1 MRAIHFKLGLCSI
14 LLGCLAWWL
23 VFGYWLP
30 SRVEDSIRI
39 YFGEIDVEIEDMDL
53 TWGEGEIR
61 SIRLSGPFIEAESSR
76 VYFSYFPME
85 WWFGNSSSIKIL
97 QVTNLRIKAIDG
109 NRSAEA
115 FWDWMEVNRK
125 DDELS
130 ALESLSVEGEL
141 EFSGA
146 LFPFE
151 LQGRLPDFG
160 SVARLPFSID
170 ANATGQLLPLSL
182 PATEAISGTFLWQK
196 SGIGDSGNLNLDL
209 SFLESA
215 QLQVFASSVA
225 QGFSLRVG
233 GREVPLLNLN
243 ATRALEE
250 PAFSGDW
257 NSSLVGADLVP
268 YFPVLALFKT
278 QVSAGGEIVWN
289 PSTNGIEGDAALSSE
304 VSSFLF
310 RDEGVVKT
318 DATAHF
324 RFDGNDS
331 LSIHEV
337 SAEVSDQL
345 GERIQLQSREPWSVG
360 REKAL
365 MRIVADGFRLG
376 RFSTYFSPAVSF
388 SGELDAEFDVDGVLS
403 RFSHVNLRREG
414 EDWAKISGVVES
426 IFSPDE
432 DNPLSFSLECE
443 LGAEM
448 LGKLFPSGGFGEVF
462 GQLGSQ
468 GKVKV
473 AGTWKRGALELNVFK
488 GSLSTSSG
496 ERQLNAHGAGPLR
509 VSFHDGKLRLASIEG
524 EDAELLQLSVKKF
537 PVDGLLNWPSGRFQ
551 GDLFE
556 GNGTVLF
563 EDGRLGF
570 RSDRVEVDHG
580 RVFQNSKMVGENLN
594 LHTALKFLSLPE
606 GGGELKLSNLHLL
619 LEGAEIATGDVALTL
634 AWDEEANA
642 SVVTQ
647 LQSDNFDADLTQ
659 LATIGLPAF
668 RNLSAG
674 RLRTNNL
681 KVLSEEKV
689 SIEMDGF
696 LIGKGNPRDEGDEPR
711 EFKTGVR
718 LTGEG
723 RSRDFSKWV
732 GLRLDGR
739 VEETKI
745 EVDFAPD
752 SPFAKLKG
760 ENLIALDLASFLLCF
775 SPEDADGSPR
785 HLGEFIRNISRN
797 WQLDLGALN
806 LSPNVSLAKVTGEA
820 NASDSGVLDLRVE
833 GEAGGGNILGR
844 GRLKWEDDVALIPVV
859 DDLQIS
865 GRDWN
870 ASRVGLFEESFLRL
884 NGLLDWEANGSFVP
898 ETGFVGE
905 VYVVGKSSSLTTLPD
920 TNASVRLDRLRESFT
935 RVLGVEPILAN
946 DKNEII
952 SRLAHLPSEFNI
964 AETRLRA
971 RRTIE
976 GHVEIPEVFIL
987 SDDLLVRGRGEVFKT
1002 GKQKLSLT
1010 IGVKGNLGLALDAAG
1025 MLSDGKQEMGYRLLK
1040 VEPVVLE
1047 GTWREPDFV
1056 NLIRLLASGLGL
1068 AP

>member
-1 MRAIHFKLGLCSI
+1 MRAIHFKLGLCTI

-97 QVTNLRIKAIDG
+97 QVTNLRIKAIEG
-109 NRSAEA
+109 IRSAEA
-115 FWDWMEVNRK
+115 FWDWMEANRK

-130 ALESLSVEGEL
+130 SFESLSVEGEF
-141 EFSGA
+141 EFAGA

-151 LQGRLPDFG
+151 FQGRLPDFG
-160 SVARLPFSID
+160 SMARLSFSID
-170 ANATGQLLPLSL
+170 ANATAQLLSLSL
-182 PATEAISGTFLWQK
+182 PTREKISGTFLWK
-196 SGIGDSGNLNLDL
+196 RSGIGDSGNLNLDL
-209 SFLESA
+209 LFSERA

-225 QGFSLRVG
+225 QGFSLHVG
-233 GREVPLLNLN
+233 DREVPLFTLN
-243 ATRALEE
+243 AKRALEE
-250 PAFSGDW
+250 TAFSGDW
-257 NSSLVGADLVP
+257 NSSLVGADLVSHL
-268 YFPVLALFKT
+268 PVLALLKT
-278 QVSAGGEIVWN
+278 QVSAGGEIVWH
-289 PSTNGIEGDAALSSE
+289 PSTNAIEGDAALSSA

-310 RDEGVVKT
+310 RDEGVVKA
-318 DATAHF
+318 DATA
-324 RFDGNDS
+324 RFTLDGNGS

-345 GERIQLQSREPWSVG
+345 GERIQLQSREPWDVG

-376 RFSTYFSPAVSF
+376 RFSTYFPPAVSF

-403 RFSHVNLRREG
+403 RFTHVNLRREG

-426 IFSPDE
+426 TFSRGEEIPV
-432 DNPLSFSLECE
+432 SFSLECE
-443 LGAEM
+443 LGTEM
-448 LGKLFPSGGFGEVF
+448 LGTLFPVGGFGEVF
-462 GQLGSQ
+462 GQLGTH
-468 GKVKV
+468 GKVKL
-473 AGTWKRGALELNVFK
+473 AGGWKRGALELNVFE
-488 GSLSTSSG
+488 GSLSTTSG
-496 ERQLNAHGAGPLR
+496 ERQLNAQGLGPLR

-537 PVDGLLNWPSGRFQ
+537 PVDGLLNWRSGRFQ

-556 GNGTVLF
+556 GNGTVVF
-563 EDGRLGF
+563 EDSRLGF

-580 RVFQNSKMVGENLN
+580 RVFHHSKIVGENLN
-594 LHTALKFLSLPE
+594 LRTVLKFLSLPE
-606 GGGELKLSNLHLL
+606 GGGELELSNLHLL
-619 LEGAEIATGDVALTL
+619 VEGTEIAAGDIALTL

-647 LQSDNFDADLTQ
+647 LQSDQFDADLTQ

-668 RNLSAG
+668 RNLSEG

-681 KVLSEEKV
+681 KVLSGEKL

-696 LIGKGNPRDEGDEPR
+696 ILGEGYPRNEGDEPPS
-711 EFKTGVR
+711 FKTGLR

-723 RSRDFSKWV
+723 NDRDFSKWV

-739 VEETKI
+739 AGETKI

-752 SPFAKLKG
+752 SPFAKLTG
-760 ENLIALDLASFLLCF
+760 ENLVALDLASFLLCF
-775 SPEDADGSPR
+775 SPEDANGSPT
-785 HLGEFIRNISRN
+785 HLGELIRKISRN
-797 WQLDLGALN
+797 WQVNLGALN
-806 LSPNVSLAKVTGEA
+806 LGPNVSLVKVTGEA
-820 NASDSGVLDLRVE
+820 NASDSGVFDIRVE
-833 GEAGGGNILGR
+833 GESGGGNVLSR
-844 GRLKWEDDVALIPVV
+844 GRLKWGNDVALTPLV
-859 DDLQIS
+859 DDLRVF

-898 ETGFVGE
+898 ESGFVGE
-905 VYVVGKSSSLTTLPD
+905 VYAVGKSFSLTALPD
-920 TNASVRLDRLRESFT
+920 TNGSVRLDRLRESFT

-946 DKNEII
+946 DKNEIL
-952 SRLAHLPSEFNI
+952 SRLSHLPSEFNL
-964 AETRLRA
+964 AEARLRA

-976 GHVEIPEVFIL
+976 GNVELQEVFL
-987 SDDLLVRGRGEVFKT
+987 LADDLFVRGSGEVFKT

-1010 IGVKGNLGLALDAAG
+1010 IGVKGNLGLTLDAAG

-1040 VEPVVLE
+1040 VVPIVLE

-1056 NLIRLLASGLGL
+1056 NLIQLLASGLGL